1 MRISIEGRLAPHVHA
16 KDLALHL
23 LALIG
28 FDGATGHVIEYAGS
42 AVRALSMEARMT
54 LCNLSIEMGAR
65 AGLIAPDDTT
75 FAYLEGRP
83 AAPACAAWDERLA
96 AWCGLPTDAGAI
108 FDRDID
114 LKRVVWGKSVSARVD
129 HGG

>member
-54 LCNLSIEMGAR
+54 LCNLSIEMGAS
-65 AGLIAPDDTT
+65 AGLIAPDETT

-96 AWCGLPTDAGAI
+96 ECCGLPTDAGAI
-108 FDRDID
+108 FAREG
-114 LKRVVWGKSVSARVD
+114 LFVAVAVGSMVSWETNTSE
-129 HGG
+129 